1 MVSCMRAATKEA
13 ASADTALLSER
24 LTSESVQ
31 GTSLTFQGVDDV
43 HGCDGL
49 TLGVFS
55 VGDGV
60 ADDVLKKDL
69 EYTAGLLVDQAGD
82 TLDTATTGQ
91 TANSR
96 LGDTLDV
103 ITQNFTMTLSASL
116 SESLASFSSSRHIE
130 CVYRRLVEN
139 E

>member
-1 MVSCMRAATKEA
+1 MRAAGASA
-13 ASADTALLSER
+13 ASRRTQALFER

-31 GTSLTFQGVDDV
+31 GTSLTLQGVDDV

-49 TLGVFS
+49 TLGVFR
-55 VGDGV
+55 VGDGI
-60 ADDVLKKDL
+60 ADDVLEEDL
-69 EYTAGLLVDQAGD
+69 EHTASLLVDQAGD

-103 ITQNFTMTLSASL
+103 ITQDFAMTLSASL
-116 SESLASFSSSRHIE
+116 AESFTSLTTSRH
-130 CVYRRLVEN
+130 CVCVSTLS
-139 E
+139 

>member
-1 MVSCMRAATKEA
+1 VQTRVAANA
-13 ASADTALLSER
+13 ASDASYTGAVRER

-31 GTSLTFQGVDDV
+31 GTSLTLQGVDDV

-49 TLGVFS
+49 TLGVFR
-55 VGDGV
+55 VGDGI
-60 ADDVLKKDL
+60 ADDVLKEDL
-69 EYTAGLLVDQAGD
+69 EHAAGLLVDQAGD

-103 ITQNFTMTLSASL
+103 ITQDFAMTLSAAL
-116 SESLASFSSSRHIE
+116 AESFTSFTASRH